1 MSHLSVGIAQVDY
14 TPEIGLPLLGNFR
27 SDYAARGVHDPLCS
41 HALVVE
47 GAAGTKLAVLSLDI
61 CMVDREH
68 AAMMRRHIA
77 AHCDLPA
84 ESILIA
90 ATHTHSGP
98 GIGEF
103 GSCPSCDPA
112 TSEALLKTAANAVI
126 EAAGRCKPATLRVGH
141 SREERVSFVRRLKCK
156 DGKTHMNWE
165 GLDPDF
171 VIEALGQ
178 PDPELITV
186 SIEQDGAIQAVLV
199 NFALHPAI
207 LAGDNWLYSA
217 DYPAYLREALNR
229 LIGRDVTTVFLNG
242 PCGNVNHIDYSDPIQ
257 GRGYQMT
264 QRIGYMLAAAAYE
277 SLAGAVE
284 IQDDTVA
291 MRREMV
297 TLPCIKISEERLMW
311 ARDVLEKAK
320 NSPAPGQVDGL
331 PDEHYAQ
338 LYLTMHEKQDID
350 DKVEVMAGRVGE
362 IGIVG
367 FPGELFCEFGR
378 QIKQDSPAAHN
389 IVIELANDA
398 VGYLPTRE
406 AFEQGGYE
414 SSIGSTNYEPGA
426 GDKLTASA
434 LGQLGQ
440 LFGT

>member
-27 SDYAARGVHDPLCS
+27 TDYAARGVHDPLCS
-41 HALVVE
+41 HALVIE
-47 GAAGTKLAVLSLDI
+47 GAAATRLAMLSIDI
-61 CMVDREH
+61 CMMDREH
-68 AAMMRRHIA
+68 AAMMRRYIA

-98 GIGEF
+98 GIADF
-103 GSCPSCDPA
+103 GSCPCCDAA
-112 TSEALLKTAANAVI
+112 TSEAFLKKAASAVI
-126 EAAGRCKPATLRVGH
+126 EAADNCRPATLRVGH
-141 SREERVSFVRRLKCK
+141 SREDRVSFVRRLKCK

-217 DYPAYLREALNR
+217 DYPGYLREALSR
-229 LIGRDVTTVFLNG
+229 LIGHNVTTVFLNG
-242 PCGNVNHIDYSDPIQ
+242 PCGNVNHIDYRDPIQ

-264 QRIGYMLAAAAYE
+264 QRVGYMLAVASYE
-277 SLAGAVE
+277 SLAAAVE
-284 IQDDTVA
+284 IKGDTVA
-291 MRREMV
+291 MKHQMV
-297 TLPCIKISEERLMW
+297 TLPRIKISDEKLMW
-311 ARDVLEKAK
+311 AHDVLKKTK
-320 NSPAPGQVDGL
+320 NAPAPGQVDGL

-338 LYLTMHEKQDID
+338 LYLTMRDMQDTD
-350 DKVEVMAGRVGE
+350 DKVEVITGRVGE
-362 IGIVG
+362 VGIVG
-367 FPGELFCEFGR
+367 LPGEAFCEFGL
-378 QIKQDSPAAHN
+378 QIKQNSPAAHN
-389 IVIELANDA
+389 IVVELANDA
-398 VGYLPTRE
+398 TGYFPTRQ

-414 SSIGSTNYEPGA
+414 PSIGSTNYQPGA
-426 GDKLTASA
+426 GDKLTANA
-434 LGQLGQ
+434 LEQLKQ
-440 LFGT
+440 LFGE